1 MPITEQDIKLL
12 KSARMAD
19 TPDGGGRMTGNV
31 VQPGVDNN
39 IFDDVSNLD
48 RVYGNVSLRK
58 VFAAVQTLDTDK
70 YLGARVII
78 DEPPADPNVHGLLFD
93 ASSTFDTRA
102 GVSIKVESYLA
113 QGAAYSGVLFGNH
126 LAGQG
131 MLLVARAVTRGT
143 PGAGEVLVLQKDID
157 TPTPTT
163 QFVRIV
169 DSTAEVAEF
178 EDSEGKAY
186 KLLLCT
192 CRLSDPLRSAFPG
205 WGAVKSGIVTEDNRA
220 GANAA
225 RTMLYQSVVADASQ
239 YYGIRPLA
247 SAASAGAY
255 NIKADTI
262 FSPLLPSAQVET
274 PIADARTNG
283 LAAALSASGAA
294 ITQTLSLA
302 WSPTQSMFVG
312 GGILPGSL
320 TVVRGGITVTDSN
333 GTLTAAGAEC
343 GSVDYANGVL
353 SLSTALFAG
362 AGAHTVTYTPAAPFT
377 SVGKS
382 VGIPV
387 TLSNRSLSY
396 VTTLSPVP
404 ARGSLSVSYLSNGR
418 WYVLQDGGTGALT
431 GGDASLGVGSINLT
445 TGTLVLTLGALPDV
459 GGAIVL
465 QWAESAQ
472 TTPSSNTE
480 LRFGGK
486 AWAVFNTDGAQGDLP
501 GAPIAPGTLAIVWTD
516 GAATRTVADDGLGNL
531 TGDATGVVDY
541 AQGLVYLSPNTLPP
555 KDTVLTLDQTK
566 FAASTPAV
574 TIGPGTG
581 TGMLS
586 FSVVLPPGAAS
597 GSIRMSFSAMARVD
611 NFESLPG
618 WPTLAEGEVVDG
630 GPIGNMPTFS
640 VVDDGAGLLKWGAR
654 TVGTVDYL
662 TGAVDIDVSEADLP
676 SVQCSRSVYKKPS
689 EGEMF
694 GGGFIRR
701 DVVAA
706 RPTGTWLLERSV
718 KVSLVSGSG
727 PDIKSLLLSTLFAQV
742 GNMAPGY
749 TLSGVMFDMAGRSY
763 KALPTGT
770 LLHSVNPTTGAG
782 TPAGSVLGPI
792 GLVQITGWQSGS
804 GAITN
809 WRAVQAPPADG
820 ADSLSRDTSIV
831 FRTALA
837 NLRPGSLQVLGTM
850 ADGTPI
856 SVTAAANGTING
868 TRIKGRVNH
877 EVGLVE
883 LVFTNPAAT
892 DLGTLDVSRMGISGV
907 GMVNLDVVQPASLRY
922 NAVAYSYLPLDASI
936 LGLDPVRLPSDGR
949 VPVFKSGRVVLVHNT
964 QKMAAQAVT
973 AGQTINTGRV
983 RLARLRVL
991 GADGQPIT
999 TGWTADLDAG
1009 TVTFSADM
1017 PSATVEHRIEDEA
1030 LCAEAQITGDLRLT
1044 RPLTHDYPAP
1054 GTYVSSAMIAGT
1066 KQAAA
1071 GEGFSQTAWTAEWSD
1086 TAIGNPITA
1095 QYNQTLHP
1103 IVVANQGAIEERWA
1117 LIFNNSTTFRVVGK
1131 ASGEILVSNTGEV
1144 CAPLNPATGVPYFS
1158 IAPGGWGVGWAAGN
1172 VLRFN
1177 TRAAN
1182 WPIWV
1187 SRTVL
1192 QSPAAPAGTD
1202 QIVISVRGDV
1212 DA

>member
-12 KSARMAD
+12 ASQRMTD

-31 VQPGVDNN
+31 VQSGVDNN

-48 RVYGNVSLRK
+48 RVYGNASLRK
-58 VFAAVQTLDTDK
+58 VFGAVQTLDTAK

-78 DEPPADPNVHGLLFD
+78 DEAPADPNVHGLLFD

-102 GVSIKVESYLA
+102 DVSVKVESYLA

-131 MLLVARAVTRGT
+131 MLLVARAVTRGM
-143 PGAGEVLVLQKDID
+143 PGAGEVLVLKKDID

-178 EDSEGKAY
+178 EDSDGEAY

-205 WGAVKSGIVTEDNRA
+205 WGAVKSGIVTEDNRT
-220 GANAA
+220 GINAA
-225 RTMLYQSVVADASQ
+225 RTLLYNSVVADASQ

-262 FSPLLPSAQVET
+262 FSPLVPSAQIET

-283 LAAALSASGAA
+283 LATALSASGAA
-294 ITQTLSLA
+294 ITQGLSLA
-302 WSPTQSMFVG
+302 WSPTQAMFVG

-320 TVVRGGITVTDSN
+320 TVVRGGVTVTDSN
-333 GTLTAAGAEC
+333 GTLIAAGAEC

-362 AGAHTVTYTPAAPFT
+362 AGGHTVTYNPAAPFT

-387 TLSNRSLSY
+387 TLGNRSLSY

-404 ARGSLSVSYLSNGR
+404 ARGSLSASYLSNGR

-431 GGDASLGVGSINLT
+431 GGDASLGMGALNLT

-459 GGAIVL
+459 GGSIVL
-465 QWAESAQ
+465 QWAEAAQ
-472 TTPSSNTE
+472 TTPSSNAE

-486 AWAVFNTDGAQGDLP
+486 AWTVLNTSGGTGDGTI
-501 GAPIAPGTLAIVWTD
+501 GAPIDPGTVSLTWPE
-516 GAATRTVADDGLGNL
+516 GSATRTATDDGLGAL
-531 TGDATGVVDY
+531 TGDATGIVDY
-541 AQGLVYLSPNTLPP
+541 QNGHIYFAPNTLPD
-555 KDTVLTLDQTK
+555 KDGLLALSQTTCTASGGGVTWSAGGGSGL
-566 FAASTPAV
+566 FSASAALPPNIV
-574 TIGPGTG
+574 PGSLR
-581 TGMLS
+581 LS
-586 FSVVLPPGAAS
+586 FSVYGATAS
-597 GSIRMSFSAMARVD
+597 FAVPALGA
-611 NFESLPG
+611 
-618 WPTLAEGEVVDG
+618 GEVALSSGYVGSSTAFQLSDNGMGALVQG
-630 GPIGNMPTFS
+630 GQAF
-640 VVDDGAGLLKWGAR
+640 
-654 TVGTVDYL
+654 GTVDY
-662 TGAVDIDVSEADLP
+662 TSGAVSVDVPASALAKV
-676 SVQCSRSVYKKPS
+676 SWYRHV
-689 EGEMF
+689 F
-694 GGGFIRR
+694 GGPSGYLVFSRTDTYTATPSTVEANSGSSYFLISGSAP
-701 DVVAA
+701 DVKSM
-706 RPTGTWLLERSV
+706 PLS
-718 KVSLVSGSG
+718 SLV
-727 PDIKSLLLSTLFAQV
+727 LQV
-742 GNMAPGY
+742 GNMAPGH
-749 TLSGVMFDMAGRSY
+749 TLSGTSFDLGGRSY

-770 LLHSVNPTTGAG
+770 LMHSVNPATGAG
-782 TPAGSVLGPI
+782 MPAGSVVGAQ
-792 GLVQITGWQSGS
+792 GLVQLTSWQAGQSNAVG
-804 GAITN
+804 N

-868 TRIKGRVNH
+868 TRIKGLVNH
-877 EVGLVE
+877 EAGLVE

-922 NAVAYSYLPLDASI
+922 NAVAYSYLPLDASV

-949 VPVFKSGRVVLVHNT
+949 VPVFKNGRVVVVHNT
-964 QKMAAQAVT
+964 IKLSPQTVAN
-973 AGQTINTGRV
+973 GQTIDCGRT
-983 RLARLRVL
+983 RLARMRVF
-991 GADGQPIT
+991 GFDGLEIT
-999 TGWTADLDAG
+999 SGFSKNLDAG
-1009 TVTFSADM
+1009 TITFTNVAGYSQ
-1017 PSATVEHRIEDEA
+1017 PVVVEHRIEDEA
-1030 LCAEAQITGDLRLT
+1030 LCADAQITGDLRLT
-1044 RPLTHDYPAP
+1044 RPLTHDFPA
-1054 GTYVSSAMIAGT
+1054 GTSFVSSALVKGT
-1066 KQAAA
+1066 LQAAVQNSFA
-1071 GEGFSQTAWTAEWSD
+1071 QDAWTNEWSD
-1086 TAIGNPITA
+1086 SRIGSTLLAAYSDTAN
-1095 QYNQTLHP
+1095 P
-1103 IVVANQGAIEERWA
+1103 IVVTNAGAITERW
-1117 LIFNNSTTFRVVGK
+1117 LLQFTNSTEFAVVGE
-1131 ASGEILVSNTGEV
+1131 AVGQIITGNTATTL
-1144 CAPLNPATGVPYFS
+1144 APVNPATGVPYFTLQP
-1158 IAPGGWGVGWAAGN
+1158 AGWGAGWAAGN

-1177 TRAAN
+1177 TTGAVI
-1182 WPIWV
+1182 PLWV
-1187 SRTVL
+1187 SRTVM
-1192 QSPAAPAGTD
+1192 QSPSAPPGTD
-1202 QIVISVRGDV
+1202 HMTISIRGDI
-1212 DA
+1212 DQ